1 MHDPDFDLGDLNRD
15 SWSIK
20 LDEISKIE
28 GAASLDI
35 QISGGKVTDLKF
47 SISEWKRF
55 YTQAI
60 QGKPAVAV
68 PTLVSRICG
77 TCSNAHLLASIKAV
91 ENASGISVS
100 EQTVLLRKLL
110 YHGLI
115 IRDHALHLYIF
126 ALPDVFKKNSI
137 LDFDMNDPVEHGF
150 LDDAFAVKEAGNQLS
165 IIVGG
170 RSVHAPTP
178 CVGGF
183 LKMPVLEDLKKLV
196 PRLQEIR
203 PKIVKL
209 IELFAGTSFF
219 HEVQAPFV
227 FTSLVSPDFSY
238 LDGLVKTSR
247 GEIIEEK
254 DLDQHLQA
262 VIIPYSHARGFNFD
276 GRLMMVGAIARLTLG
291 AEYLHPETKKT
302 AAPHLK
308 LFPTKNLF
316 YNNLAQA
323 IEILHSIDQ
332 SVEMITRLTEI
343 KTETPVKAVPKAGFG
358 VGLIEAPRGSL
369 YYKLELAENG
379 TVKKGEIVVPT
390 GQNQVIM
397 ERAIRE
403 IVEDLLAL
411 GATRDKIIHEVEKFI
426 RAFDPCMSC
435 ASHFLKVKWGSCPV
449 SSRCRSGSIK

>member
-1 MHDPDFDLGDLNRD
+1 MHDPNFDLSDIEKG
-15 SWSIK
+15 SYSIT

-35 QISGGKVTDLKF
+35 QIKENKVVDLKF

-60 QGKPAVAV
+60 QGKPALAI
-68 PTLVSRICG
+68 PALVSRICG

-91 ENASGISVS
+91 ENALSITPT
-100 EQTVLLRKLL
+100 EQTMLFRKLL

-137 LDFDMNDPVEHGF
+137 LDFDMHDPIEHDF

-165 IIVGG
+165 IVVGG

-178 CVGGF
+178 MVGGF
-183 LKMPVLEDLKKLV
+183 IKLPNLNDLKKLV
-196 PRLQEIR
+196 PALLAIR

-209 IELFAGTSFF
+209 INLFAQTTFF

-227 FTSLVSPDFSY
+227 FISLVSHDFSY
-238 LDGLVKTSR
+238 LDGQIQTSE
-247 GEIIEEK
+247 GISIEEK
-254 DLDQHLQA
+254 DFDNHLNA
-262 VIIPYSHARGFNFD
+262 VIIPYSHARGFSFD
-276 GRLMMVGAIARLTLG
+276 GELLMVGAIARLTLSST
-291 AEYLHPETKKT
+291 YLHPKTKETVS
-302 AAPHLK
+302 PHLA

-323 IEILHSIDQ
+323 IEIHHSIDQ
-332 SVEMITRLTEI
+332 SIELIENLKDI
-343 KTETPVKAVPKAGFG
+343 LPETPIKPTTYEEKTGI
-358 VGLIEAPRGSL
+358 GLIEAPRGSL
-369 YYKLELAENG
+369 YYKLELSSQG
-379 TVKKGEIVVPT
+379 TIKKGEIVVPT

-403 IVEDLLAL
+403 IVEELLIKR
-411 GATRDKIIHEVEKFI
+411 ATKEKIIYEVEKFI

-435 ASHFLKVKWGSCPV
+435 ASHFLKVKWS
-449 SSRCRSGSIK
+449 